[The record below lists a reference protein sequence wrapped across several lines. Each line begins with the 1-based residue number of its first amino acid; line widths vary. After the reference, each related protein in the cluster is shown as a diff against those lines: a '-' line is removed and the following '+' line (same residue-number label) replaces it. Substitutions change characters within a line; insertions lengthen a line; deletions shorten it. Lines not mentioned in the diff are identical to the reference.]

1 MSRGPFD
8 PTIEQLPRVLPIFP
22 LTGALLLPGG
32 KLPLN
37 IFEPRYLAMTRDAL
51 KSDRLIGMVQPQEG
65 EESGP
70 VERTPPAVYR
80 LGCTGRITAF
90 SETDDGRYQII
101 LSGLCRFDIVEE
113 IESINGY
120 RRVIPD
126 FAPYYNDLR
135 KAPEGVVDRKRL
147 LASLRSYF
155 KLQKI
160 QADWSSIEAAS
171 DEHLITT
178 LAMVCPFEPSEKQAL
193 LESPDLAERS
203 RIMTALL
210 EMVVLGNKAGEARH

>member
-22 LTGALLLPGG
+22 LGGVLLLPGG

-37 IFEPRYLAMTRDAL
+37 IFEPRYLAMTRAVL

-65 EESGP
+65 QESGP
-70 VERTPPAVYR
+70 DERTPPAVYR
-80 LGCTGRITAF
+80 LGCAGRIASF
-90 SETDDGRYQII
+90 SETDDGRYHIT

-113 IESINGY
+113 IETVNGY

-126 FAPYYNDLR
+126 FAPYYDDLK

-147 LASLRSYF
+147 LDSLRGYF
-155 KLQKI
+155 KFQNI
-160 QADWSSIEAAS
+160 QADWKAIEAAS
-171 DEHLITT
+171 DERLITT

-210 EMVVLGNKAGEARH
+210 EMAVLGNKAGEARH